1 MVQPRLVPAFDLQP
15 QGLPTG
21 LAGVVCA
28 LLASGP
34 VTRAPVDPA
43 WPLHRALLELRE
55 RAAAAGLAD
64 PLDGA
69 AILPD
74 PHVGV
79 RVVGTEQALRLL
91 RSQGVVVA
99 VGSGASAGWE
109 LTAGSAA
116 SARREFLRRCPADAD
131 LLFWAA
137 QRWNASLSAAMKAR
151 SRASRSS
158 RPATESDASRRQP
171 PPARS
176 R

>member
-1 MVQPRLVPAFDLQP
+1 MVQLRLVSTSEP
-15 QGLPTG
+15 QRMRLP
-21 LAGVVCA
+21 LADVVCA

-55 RAAAAGLAD
+55 RALATGLAD
-64 PLDGA
+64 PLNGA
-69 AILPD
+69 LTRPD

-79 RVVGTEQALRLL
+79 RVVGADQALRSL
-91 RSQGVVVA
+91 RVEGLVVP

-109 LTAGSAA
+109 LTAEAA
-116 SARREFLRRCPADAD
+116 MAARHGGLRTCLANPD

-137 QRWNASLSAAMKAR
+137 QRWKASLCAVEKAR

-158 RPATESDASRRQP
+158 GSTTASGSSRRQAAP
-171 PPARS
+171 S
-176 R
+176 RLR

>member
-1 MVQPRLVPAFDLQP
+1 MVQPRLAPAFDLQH

-28 LLASGP
+28 LLASGL

-69 AILPD
+69 GTRPD

-79 RVVGTEQALRLL
+79 QVVGTERALRSLW
-91 RSQGVVVA
+91 SQGLVVA
-99 VGSGASAGWE
+99 VGFGGSAGWE
-109 LTAGSAA
+109 LTARAAA
-116 SARREFLRRCPADAD
+116 SARRELLRRCPVDPD
-131 LLFWAA
+131 LLFWTA
-137 QRWNASLSAAMKAR
+137 QRWNASLSAAAKAR
-151 SRASRSS
+151 SRTSRSS
-158 RPATESDASRRQP
+158 RSATESGASRRQP